1 MCKFYDPS
9 IIGSRDKVGGV
20 RGVPPP
26 VTDRPKKPSLNRV
39 KDVSPKIFVSEKT
52 CSEKHLNL
60 RKSGFVSEEGHSGC
74 KS

>member
-9 IIGSRDKVGGV
+9 IIGSRDKEGGGGP
-20 RGVPPP
+20 RSPPP

-39 KDVSPKIFVSEKT
+39 KDVSAKIFVSEKT
-52 CSEKHLNL
+52 YPEEHLNL
-60 RKSGFVSEEGHSGC
+60 RKSGFVEGHSGC